1 MINHYSPVSYTEQLK
16 RNREQAQKQRELTP
30 KPSELP
36 QRIELWFCGLSIED
50 QRRPWTMKEFR
61 VLFGDTPQK
70 LGAALFGLG
79 WTRKRMWRDE
89 RPTAR
94 YWLRQ

>member
-1 MINHYSPVSYTEQLK
+1 MNNHIGYIEQLK
-16 RNREQAQKQRELTP
+16 QNRERNQNQREPTLI
-30 KPSELP
+30 PSELP

-61 VLFGDTPQK
+61 VIFSETPQK
-70 LGAALFGLG
+70 IGAALFALG

-89 RPTAR
+89 SPTAR
-94 YWLRQ
+94 YWLKQKLP